1 MYNRLLNNN
10 FLEFLYIEATEK
22 LKILSVDQALK
33 LKLNRKPELF
43 KIKACLY
50 SFTMKTYPMCE
61 EPGCKA
67 KKLIVREQQSN
78 EYFCNNFTSSGLCT
92 FRTTSPKFNNIL
104 ELNLVDC
111 LDKLGSQIPASA
123 IGKIADALIEKIKTF
138 TDFVFTVRAH
148 VTEFQV

>member
-1 MYNRLLNNN
+1 MY
-10 FLEFLYIEATEK
+10 
-22 LKILSVDQALK
+22 S
-33 LKLNRKPELF
+33 
-43 KIKACLY
+43 C
-50 SFTMKTYPMCE
+50 SMKTFPMCE
-61 EPGCKA
+61 EPGCEA

-123 IGKIADALIEKIKTF
+123 IGKIADSLIEKIKTF
-138 TDFVFTVRAH
+138 TDFFFTVRAH

>member
-1 MYNRLLNNN
+1 
-10 FLEFLYIEATEK
+10 
-22 LKILSVDQALK
+22 
-33 LKLNRKPELF
+33 LKLNRKPELY

-50 SFTMKTYPMCE
+50 SCSMKTYPMCE
-61 EPGCKA
+61 EPSCKA
-67 KKLIVREQQSN
+67 KKLIVREQR
-78 EYFCNNFTSSGLCT
+78 
-92 FRTTSPKFNNIL
+92 RTTSPKFNNIM

-123 IGKIADALIEKIKTF
+123 IGKIADSLIEKIKTF